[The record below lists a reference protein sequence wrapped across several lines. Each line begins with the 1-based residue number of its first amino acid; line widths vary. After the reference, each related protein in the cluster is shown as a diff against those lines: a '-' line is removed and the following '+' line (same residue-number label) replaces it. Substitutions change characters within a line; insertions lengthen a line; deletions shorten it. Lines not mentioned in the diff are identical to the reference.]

1 MKMKRMF
8 AAAVALVLFC
18 TGLAFAQE
26 ETQEDDWYLETASE
40 LARCVGELA
49 GDEAYMQMM
58 TSNPFDILAPLQ
70 EADFTSVA
78 GAWRLA
84 VDESAFSQADGL
96 DWDGMTAIGRDAL
109 LSKLPSVLLTQWNAY
124 VSTEAVAASTML
136 AYMRTYSMPEDFEQ
150 CALILR
156 FDGAQVG
163 VAFMQT
169 GEDTITAT
177 AYPLFLAE
185 DSSLEESIEAISQ
198 GDVPLMAVEKLF

>member
-8 AAAVALVLFC
+8 AAAVALALFC

-70 EADFTSVA
+70 EADFASVT
-78 GAWRLA
+78 GAWRIRIGEGMISLMGTLNGMSQTGR
-84 VDESAFSQADGL
+84 ESL
-96 DWDGMTAIGRDAL
+96 N
-109 LSKLPSVLLTQWNAY
+109 SKMPSVILNQWNAY
-124 VSTEAVAASTML
+124 VSVEAVAASTML
-136 AYMRTYSMPEDFEQ
+136 AYTRTYSMPEDFEQ
-150 CALILR
+150 CALILQ

>member
-8 AAAVALVLFC
+8 AAAVALALFC

-70 EADFTSVA
+70 EADFASVT
-78 GAWRLA
+78 GAWRIRIGEGMISLM
-84 VDESAFSQADGL
+84 GTL
-96 DWDGMTAIGRDAL
+96 DGMSQTGRESLNSKMPSAIL
-109 LSKLPSVLLTQWNAY
+109 NQWNAY
-124 VSTEAVAASTML
+124 VSAEAVAASAML

-156 FDGAQVG
+156 FDGVQVG

>member
-8 AAAVALVLFC
+8 AAAVALALFC

-70 EADFTSVA
+70 EADFASVT
-78 GAWRLA
+78 GAWRIRIGEGMISLM
-84 VDESAFSQADGL
+84 GTL
-96 DWDGMTAIGRDAL
+96 DGMSQTGRESLNSKMPSAIL
-109 LSKLPSVLLTQWNAY
+109 NQWNAY
-124 VSTEAVAASTML
+124 VSAEAVAASAML

-185 DSSLEESIEAISQ
+185 DSTLEESIEAISQ

>member
-8 AAAVALVLFC
+8 AAAVALALFC

-70 EADFTSVA
+70 EADFASVT
-78 GAWRLA
+78 GAWRIRIGEGMISLMGSLNGMSQTGR
-84 VDESAFSQADGL
+84 ESL
-96 DWDGMTAIGRDAL
+96 N
-109 LSKLPSVLLTQWNAY
+109 SKMPSVILNQWNAY
-124 VSTEAVAASTML
+124 VSVEAVAASTML
-136 AYMRTYSMPEDFEQ
+136 AYTRTYSMPEDFEQ
-150 CALILR
+150 CALILQ

>member
-8 AAAVALVLFC
+8 AAAVALALFC

-70 EADFTSVA
+70 EADFASVT
-78 GAWRLA
+78 GAWRIRIGEGMISLM
-84 VDESAFSQADGL
+84 GTL
-96 DWDGMTAIGRDAL
+96 DGMSQTGRESLNSKMPSAIL
-109 LSKLPSVLLTQWNAY
+109 NQWNAY
-124 VSTEAVAASTML
+124 VSAEAVAASTML

-150 CALILR
+150 CALILQ

-198 GDVPLMAVEKLF
+198 GDAPLMAVEKLF

>member
-70 EADFTSVA
+70 EADFASVT
-78 GAWRLA
+78 GAWRIRIGEGMISLM
-84 VDESAFSQADGL
+84 GTL
-96 DWDGMTAIGRDAL
+96 DGMSQTGRESLNSKMPSAIL
-109 LSKLPSVLLTQWNAY
+109 NQWNAY
-124 VSTEAVAASTML
+124 VSAEAVAASAML

-150 CALILR
+150 CALLLR

-185 DSSLEESIEAISQ
+185 DSTLEESIEAIAQ

>member
-8 AAAVALVLFC
+8 AAAVALALFC

-70 EADFTSVA
+70 EADFASVA
-78 GAWRLA
+78 GAWRIRIGEGMISLMGTL
-84 VDESAFSQADGL
+84 DEMSQTGRESLNSKMPSA
-96 DWDGMTAIGRDAL
+96 I
-109 LSKLPSVLLTQWNAY
+109 LTQWNAY
-124 VSTEAVAASTML
+124 VSAEAVVASTML
-136 AYMRTYSMPEDFEQ
+136 AYTRTYSMPEDFEQ
-150 CALILR
+150 CTLILQ

>member
-70 EADFTSVA
+70 EADFASVT
-78 GAWRLA
+78 GAWRIRIGEGMISLM
-84 VDESAFSQADGL
+84 GTL
-96 DWDGMTAIGRDAL
+96 DGMSQTGRESLNSKMPSAIL
-109 LSKLPSVLLTQWNAY
+109 NQWNAY
-124 VSTEAVAASTML
+124 VSAEAVAASTML
-136 AYMRTYSMPEDFEQ
+136 AYTRTYSMPEDFEQ
-150 CALILR
+150 
-156 FDGAQVG
+156 
-163 VAFMQT
+163 
-169 GEDTITAT
+169 
-177 AYPLFLAE
+177 
-185 DSSLEESIEAISQ
+185 
-198 GDVPLMAVEKLF
+198 

>member
-8 AAAVALVLFC
+8 AAAVALALFC

-70 EADFTSVA
+70 EADFASVT
-78 GAWRLA
+78 GAWRIRIGEGMISLM
-84 VDESAFSQADGL
+84 GTL
-96 DWDGMTAIGRDAL
+96 DGMSQTGRESLNSKMPSAIL
-109 LSKLPSVLLTQWNAY
+109 NQWNAY
-124 VSTEAVAASTML
+124 VSVEAVAASTML
-136 AYMRTYSMPEDFEQ
+136 AYTRTYSMPEDFEQ
-150 CALILR
+150 CALVLQL
-156 FDGAQVG
+156 DGAQVG

-169 GEDTITAT
+169 GEDTITAA

-185 DSSLEESIEAISQ
+185 DSTLEESIEAISQ

>member
-1 MKMKRMF
+1 MKRMF
-8 AAAVALVLFC
+8 AVTLALALFC

-26 ETQEDDWYLETASE
+26 ETQEGDWYLETASE
-40 LARCVGELA
+40 LAQCVGELA

-70 EADFTSVA
+70 EADFASVT
-78 GAWRLA
+78 GAWRIRIGEGMISLM
-84 VDESAFSQADGL
+84 GTL
-96 DWDGMTAIGRDAL
+96 DGMSQTGRESL
-109 LSKLPSVLLTQWNAY
+109 NSKMPSVILNQWNAY
-124 VSTEAVAASTML
+124 VSVEAVAASTML
-136 AYMRTYSMPEDFEQ
+136 AYTRTYSMPEDFEQ
-150 CALILR
+150 CALILQ

-185 DSSLEESIEAISQ
+185 DSTLEESIEAISQ
-198 GDVPLMAVEKLF
+198 GDAPLMAVEKLF

>member
-8 AAAVALVLFC
+8 AAAVALALFC

-70 EADFTSVA
+70 EADFASVT
-78 GAWRLA
+78 GAWRIRIGEGMISLMGTL
-84 VDESAFSQADGL
+84 DEMSQ
-96 DWDGMTAIGRDAL
+96 TGRESL
-109 LSKLPSVLLTQWNAY
+109 NSKMPSVILNQWNAY
-124 VSTEAVAASTML
+124 VSTEAVAASAML
-136 AYMRTYSMPEDFEQ
+136 AYTRTYSMPENFEQ
-150 CALILR
+150 CALVLQL
-156 FDGAQVG
+156 DGAQVG

-169 GEDTITAT
+169 GEDTITAA

>member
-70 EADFTSVA
+70 EADFASVT
-78 GAWRLA
+78 GAWRIRIGEGMISLM
-84 VDESAFSQADGL
+84 GTL
-96 DWDGMTAIGRDAL
+96 DGMSQTGRESL
-109 LSKLPSVLLTQWNAY
+109 NSNMPS
-124 VSTEAVAASTML
+124 
-136 AYMRTYSMPEDFEQ
+136 YSMPEDFEQ

>member
-1 MKMKRMF
+1 MKRMF
-8 AAAVALVLFC
+8 AVALALSLFC

-26 ETQEDDWYLETASE
+26 EMQEGDWYLETAGE

-70 EADFTSVA
+70 EADFTSVL
-78 GAWRLA
+78 GAWRMKIGEGMISLMGSLNGMSQTGR
-84 VDESAFSQADGL
+84 ESL
-96 DWDGMTAIGRDAL
+96 N
-109 LSKLPSVLLTQWNAY
+109 SKMPSVILNQWNAY
-124 VSTEAVAASTML
+124 VSVEAVAASTML
-136 AYMRTYSMPEDFEQ
+136 AYTRTYSMPEDFEQ
-150 CALILR
+150 CALILQ

-185 DSSLEESIEAISQ
+185 DSTLEESIEAISQ
-198 GDVPLMAVEKLF
+198 GDAPLMAVEKLF

>member
-1 MKMKRMF
+1 MKRMF
-8 AAAVALVLFC
+8 AVALALSLFC

-70 EADFTSVA
+70 EADFASVT
-78 GAWRLA
+78 GAWRIRIGEGMISLM
-84 VDESAFSQADGL
+84 GTL
-96 DWDGMTAIGRDAL
+96 DGMSQTGRESLNSKMPSAIL
-109 LSKLPSVLLTQWNAY
+109 NQWNAY
-124 VSTEAVAASTML
+124 VSAEAVAASAML

>member
-8 AAAVALVLFC
+8 AAAVALALFC

-26 ETQEDDWYLETASE
+26 ETQEGDWYLETASE

-124 VSTEAVAASTML
+124 VSTEAVAASAML
-136 AYMRTYSMPEDFEQ
+136 AYTRTYSMPEDFEQ

>member
-1 MKMKRMF
+1 MKRMF
-8 AAAVALVLFC
+8 AVALALMLFC
-18 TGLAFAQE
+18 TGAALAQE
-26 ETQEDDWYLETASE
+26 GDWYLETASE
-40 LARCVGELA
+40 LAQCVGELA
-49 GDEAYMQMM
+49 GDEAYMQMT

-70 EADFTSVA
+70 EADFTSVT

-84 VDESAFSQADGL
+84 VDESAFSQVDGL

-124 VSTEAVAASTML
+124 VSTEAVAASAML
-136 AYMRTYSMPEDFEQ
+136 AYTRTYSMPEDFEQ
-150 CALILR
+150 CALVLQL
-156 FDGAQVG
+156 DGAQVG

-169 GEDTITAT
+169 GEDTITAA

-185 DSSLEESIEAISQ
+185 DSTLEESIEAISQ

>member
-8 AAAVALVLFC
+8 AAAVALALFC

-70 EADFTSVA
+70 EADFASVT
-78 GAWRLA
+78 GAWRIRIGEGMISLM
-84 VDESAFSQADGL
+84 GTL
-96 DWDGMTAIGRDAL
+96 DGMSQTGRESLNSKMPSAIL
-109 LSKLPSVLLTQWNAY
+109 NQWNAY
-124 VSTEAVAASTML
+124 VSAEAVAASAML
-136 AYMRTYSMPEDFEQ
+136 AYMHTYSMPEDFEQ

>member
-8 AAAVALVLFC
+8 AAAVALALFC

-70 EADFTSVA
+70 EADFASVT
-78 GAWRLA
+78 GAWRIRIGEGMISLM
-84 VDESAFSQADGL
+84 GTL
-96 DWDGMTAIGRDAL
+96 DGMSQTGRESLNSKMPSAIL
-109 LSKLPSVLLTQWNAY
+109 NQWNAY
-124 VSTEAVAASTML
+124 VSAEAVAASAML

-150 CALILR
+150 CALILQ

>member
-8 AAAVALVLFC
+8 AAAVTLALFC

-70 EADFTSVA
+70 EADFASVT
-78 GAWRLA
+78 GAWRIRIGEGMISLM
-84 VDESAFSQADGL
+84 GTL
-96 DWDGMTAIGRDAL
+96 DGMSQTGRESLNSKMPSAIL
-109 LSKLPSVLLTQWNAY
+109 NQWNAY
-124 VSTEAVAASTML
+124 VSAEAVAASAML

-198 GDVPLMAVEKLF
+198 GDAPLMAVEKLF

>member
-8 AAAVALVLFC
+8 AAAVTLALFC

-26 ETQEDDWYLETASE
+26 ETQEGDWYLETAGE

-70 EADFTSVA
+70 EADFASVT
-78 GAWRLA
+78 GAWRIRIGEGMISLM
-84 VDESAFSQADGL
+84 GTL
-96 DWDGMTAIGRDAL
+96 DGMSQTGRESLNSKMPSAIL
-109 LSKLPSVLLTQWNAY
+109 NQWNAY
-124 VSTEAVAASTML
+124 VSAEAVAASTML
-136 AYMRTYSMPEDFEQ
+136 AYTRTYSMPEDFEQ

>member
-8 AAAVALVLFC
+8 AAAVALALFC

-70 EADFTSVA
+70 EADFASVT
-78 GAWRLA
+78 GAWRIRIGEGMISLM
-84 VDESAFSQADGL
+84 GTL
-96 DWDGMTAIGRDAL
+96 DGMSQTGRESLNSKMPSAIL
-109 LSKLPSVLLTQWNAY
+109 NQWNAY
-124 VSTEAVAASTML
+124 VSAEAVAASAML

>member
-8 AAAVALVLFC
+8 AAAVALALFC

-70 EADFTSVA
+70 EADFASVT
-78 GAWRLA
+78 GAWRIRIGEGMISLM
-84 VDESAFSQADGL
+84 GTL
-96 DWDGMTAIGRDAL
+96 DGMSQTGRESLNSKMPAAIL
-109 LSKLPSVLLTQWNAY
+109 NQWNAY
-124 VSTEAVAASTML
+124 GSADAVAASAML

>member
-1 MKMKRMF
+1 MKRMF
-8 AAAVALVLFC
+8 AVALALSLFC

-26 ETQEDDWYLETASE
+26 EGQEGNWYLETASE
-40 LARCVGELA
+40 LAQCVGELA

-70 EADFTSVA
+70 EADFTNVT

-84 VDESAFSQADGL
+84 VEESALSQLEGM
-96 DWDGMTAIGRDAL
+96 DWDGMTEMGRDAL
-109 LSKLPSVLLTQWNAY
+109 LSKLPSALLTQWNAY
-124 VSTEAVAASTML
+124 VSTEAVAASAML
-136 AYMRTYSMPEDFEQ
+136 AYTRTYTMPEDFAQ
-150 CALILR
+150 CALILQ

-185 DSSLEESIEAISQ
+185 DSALEESIEAISQ

>member
-8 AAAVALVLFC
+8 AAAVALALFC

-70 EADFTSVA
+70 EADFASVT
-78 GAWRLA
+78 GAWRIRIGEGMISLM
-84 VDESAFSQADGL
+84 GTL
-96 DWDGMTAIGRDAL
+96 DGMSQTGRESLNSKMPSAIL
-109 LSKLPSVLLTQWNAY
+109 NQWNAY
-124 VSTEAVAASTML
+124 VSAEAVAASAML
-136 AYMRTYSMPEDFEQ
+136 AYTRTYSMPEDFEQ

>member
-70 EADFTSVA
+70 EADFASVT
-78 GAWRLA
+78 GAWRIRIGEGMISLM
-84 VDESAFSQADGL
+84 GTL
-96 DWDGMTAIGRDAL
+96 DGMSQTGRESLNSKMPSAIL
-109 LSKLPSVLLTQWNAY
+109 NQWNAY
-124 VSTEAVAASTML
+124 VSAEAVAASAML